1 MLALTLIL
9 SLLGAAAELV
19 TIGAVLPVLAI
30 AAAPESIGRL
40 PYVGEMLGDVS
51 RALNVSPIAAAALA
65 LAVAAACATAIRLLL
80 SWVTQ
85 QFAFGLQNELVMR
98 IFGRVL
104 RQPYGWYLK
113 QNSSALI
120 AAFSQVHMVTVGIIL
135 PMLTAITSAVMAIV
149 VIAFLI
155 AVDPASALVAAGF
168 IGLIYIGISLVI
180 RGTVNRVSVGIGEI
194 WDGRIRTMQETLG
207 GMRDILLDQSQPIFE
222 ERMRRLEDQQQRLMV
237 TANVLQAAPRLVVEG
252 GVIIMVALFAVWY
265 GTREGGVIAAIPVLG
280 ALALGAQRLLPMIQ
294 AVYQGWSG
302 TSLHNESLHRVVS
315 LLDTP
320 IDPTVRLQP
329 GTVVE
334 PFERSIA
341 LEGVTFG
348 YGRGQNALSDIDLV
362 IRKGERI
369 GLIGKTGSGKSTTV
383 DLIMGLLRP
392 ERGRLAIDGETIGW
406 ESLARWQAQIAHVPQ
421 AIFLT
426 DNSIASNIAFGLADE
441 DVDHGRVRD
450 AARKAGLGDFVSTL
464 PDGLETLVGERGI
477 RLSGGQRQR
486 IGIARAL
493 YKRASLLVLDEATSA
508 LDDETEAAVMD
519 AVAGLSSDLTI
530 ILIAHRLSTVA
541 NCDRIYRLVD
551 GRIADQ
557 GSYEQVVGP
566 ERRREAD

>member
-329 GTVVE
+329 GAVVE

-383 DLIMGLLRP
+383 DLIMGLLQP

-406 ESLARWQAQIAHVPQ
+406 ENLARWQAQIAHVPQ

-441 DVDHGRVRD
+441 DVDQDRVRD
-450 AARKAGLGDFVSTL
+450 AARKAGLGDFVNTL
-464 PDGLETLVGERGI
+464 PDGLETLVG
-477 RLSGGQRQR
+477 SGAFAFPADSGNASASP
-486 IGIARAL
+486 ARF
-493 YKRASLLVLDEATSA
+493 TSA
-508 LDDETEAAVMD
+508 PACWC
-519 AVAGLSSDLTI
+519 
-530 ILIAHRLSTVA
+530 STRQPA
-541 NCDRIYRLVD
+541 PLMTR
-551 GRIADQ
+551 
-557 GSYEQVVGP
+557 P
-566 ERRREAD
+566 RRQ